1 MQPDIFVINV
11 VTVLVLADWL
21 GYHDLYQGW
30 LGYEIQHV
38 EPNQTIRGAS

>member
-1 MQPDIFVINV
+1 MQPNIIVNNV

-21 GYHDLYQGW
+21 GYHGLYQGW

-38 EPNQTIRGAS
+38 EPNQTIRDAS